1 MKNKPNIL
9 AYCAANKTSAEEF
22 ANDLS
27 KAGISFTHFACEDA
41 KSSLCKELLKA
52 KGSIYLMISDNFL
65 KSSHCMVDALE
76 LLSKG
81 LQGDRIQ
88 AIITE
93 SMVPGGES
101 SQLVAQPTQFSRIS
115 DLINYM
121 NFWQERYLKLRKQKE
136 DVEKGEMDAFEK
148 ELKRVRIISAE
159 IGEFLRM
166 LRDTEYWTM
175 EQLKEDHYA
184 LFFNRIGKQDLII
197 PFQKESIQKETA
209 PKLQTAKEEKENTT
223 PSVLDESTIT
233 DPEEIEAIRLTKL
246 EKEQQKTQQ
255 EFSDIFNDDSSNEE
269 NIESEND
276 DLAIANNTF
285 ENWEDINK
293 DGKPDNELTH
303 KMKNRFFERID
314 ELVDNNEEIIA
325 AKELRQF
332 LQVNNKSAQA
342 HHYLSLIETSNE
354 NFEEARRHG
363 ELAVELKPDSSQ
375 YHLALGRILFH
386 HFSDSPKL
394 AERSFVNAV
403 QLNPANMEA
412 HYDYA
417 MLLHEVLEKSKK
429 AINHLELTLAIRPD
443 HPFANYDLA
452 LIYYAMKK
460 REKAAMYYERAFNI
474 NPELRTP
481 DNDIAF
487 WYESYL
493 QPDENEDPE
502 TDSNFSLGDV
512 VLENDFDDL
521 AKDETEEIDTQ
532 DELDEELVELLLEK
546 EEIQEALINNKTTQ
560 QLEENEM
567 DTALNRKS
575 QTKQSTDIKT
585 IMITGATSGI
595 GKASAKLFAEAG
607 HRLILTGRREGRLNE
622 LKKEL
627 QGEYGNDITVLDFDV
642 RYLSVAKK
650 SFAQLSEDWE
660 NIDLLVNNAGLAKG
674 LDPIHEGDVKHWEIM
689 LDTNVKG
696 LLFMTRIVSP
706 GMVERGSGQIINV
719 CSSAGHEVYPKGA
732 VYCATKHAVDA
743 LTKGMRLDLHQHGI
757 RVGQVSPGHVEE
769 TEFAVVRFD
778 GDKEKAKIY
787 DDFQPL
793 KSSDVADAIFYMANA
808 PKHVTIQDIVM
819 MGTQQASSVFIDRS
833 GR

>member
-1 MKNKPNIL
+1 MKNQPNIL
-9 AYCAANKTSAEEF
+9 AYCAANKSSAEEF
-22 ANDLS
+22 TNDLS
-27 KAGISFTHFACEDA
+27 KAGINFKHFPCEEA
-41 KSSLCKELLKA
+41 KNSLCKELIKTE
-52 KGSIYLMISDNFL
+52 GSIYLMISDNFL

-81 LQGDRIQ
+81 LQQDRIQ
-88 AIITE
+88 AIIVDA
-93 SMVPGGES
+93 MVRGEDGKMIP
-101 SQLVAQPTQFSRIS
+101 QPTQFSRIS
-115 DLINYM
+115 DLISYM

-136 DVEKGEMDAFEK
+136 NVEKKEIDTFEK
-148 ELKRVRIISAE
+148 ELKRVRVISAE
-159 IGEFLRM
+159 VGEFLRM

-175 EQLKEDHYA
+175 EKLQEDHYA
-184 LFFNRIGKQDLII
+184 LFFNRIGKQDIII
-197 PFQKESIQKETA
+197 PFQKENIQDKTHQESESLNQNENSI
-209 PKLQTAKEEKENTT
+209 LI
-223 PSVLDESTIT
+223 DEADSEIQ
-233 DPEEIEAIRLTKL
+233 DPEELEAIRLTRL
-246 EKEQQKTQQ
+246 EREQQKTQQ
-255 EFSDIFNDDSSNEE
+255 EFSNIFDKESNDDKEPRNDLDTSEDLNLTEQILNEQE
-269 NIESEND
+269 EQS
-276 DLAIANNTF
+276 
-285 ENWEDINK
+285 
-293 DGKPDNELTH
+293 DNQLTH
-303 KMKNRFFERID
+303 KMQKRFFERID
-314 ELVDNNEEIIA
+314 DLVDNGEDIIA

-342 HHYLSLIETSNE
+342 HHYLSLIETDNE
-354 NFEEARRHG
+354 NFDEARKHA
-363 ELAVELKPDSSQ
+363 EIAVELQPDNSQ
-375 YHLALGRILFH
+375 FHLALGRILFH

-394 AERSFVNAV
+394 AEQSFVNAV
-403 QLNPANMEA
+403 QLNPANTEA

-417 MLLHEVLEKSKK
+417 MLLQEVLKKPNK

-452 LIYYAMKK
+452 LIYYGMKK

-493 QPDENEDPE
+493 QTDEIEDLE
-502 TDSNFSLGDV
+502 TDESFSLENPD
-512 VLENDFDDL
+512 LENDFDDL
-521 AKDETEEIDTQ
+521 AKAKMKEIDAQ
-532 DELDEELVELLLEK
+532 DELDEELAELLLEK
-546 EEIQEALINNKTTQ
+546 EEIQQTIVINSPAEKS
-560 QLEENEM
+560 EENEKE
-567 DTALNRKS
+567 TFIKS
-575 QTKQSTDIKT
+575 INKTNSNTEIKT
-585 IMITGATSGI
+585 VMITGATSGI
-595 GKASAKLFAEAG
+595 GKATAKLFAEAG

-622 LKKEL
+622 IKKEL
-627 QGEYGNDITVLDFDV
+627 QEAYANDVTILDFDV
-642 RYLSVAKK
+642 RYLSIAKK
-650 SFAQLSEDWE
+650 SFAQLGEDWE
-660 NIDLLVNNAGLAKG
+660 NIDLLINNAGLAKG

-706 GMVERGSGQIINV
+706 GMVKRGSGQIINV

-778 GDKEKAKIY
+778 GDKERAKIY
-787 DDFQPL
+787 EDFQPL

-808 PKHVTIQDIVM
+808 PRHVTIQDIVM